1 MAMKLLPYLKAHRW
15 RIAWA
20 LLQVLLI
27 AGFELLKPWPLQIV
41 IDNALGGKPFP
52 IAALSSSP
60 VKLLLLACVGM
71 VVVHFGAGVLTLL
84 HNYTAIRIGQDM
96 VNDLRGALYAH
107 LQRLS
112 LAFHSRQRVGDL
124 LYRITADSFAV
135 QTMIMNGA
143 LPILSALVLLA
154 GMLVVL
160 FPLDPTLTVLALT
173 VVPVLFA
180 LIALFNRKIVEI
192 AGDVRTTESRVYSL
206 VQWAMSSIKLVQAF
220 TKEEEEHRRFMGA
233 SRESLQA
240 TLRLYSWQ
248 TLYSGTVNLVIA
260 AGTAIV
266 VFAGAQAVISGTLSI
281 GQLIVFISYLA
292 QLYAPI
298 NQITQSWGLIAG
310 ARVGAR
316 KIFEILDTEPDLKD
330 GTRNFPPSGARGEVA
345 WSGVDFRYRADTP
358 ILTGI
363 ELKVPAGTKI
373 AVVGPTG
380 AGKSTLLGL
389 LPRFYD
395 PSAGSVA
402 IDGVDVREYTLRSLR
417 SQIAMVLQPPLIF
430 PLSVR
435 DNIAYGRPGA
445 DDAAIE
451 QAARLAQVDDLIASL
466 PAGYDTLLGESGAA
480 LSEGEKQRITIARAL
495 LRDAPILILD
505 EPTSA
510 LDVTTE
516 ALVMAGIERLMVGRT
531 TFIIAHRLSTVRRCD
546 RILVLHG
553 GAIVEQGTLSELLR
567 LNGFFAEYY
576 RTQFAPEEEH
586 DRAGRASGL
595 KSFRGFGETSDR
607 HHKPFPRVPEIVLNT
622 GLTPTLISHSPST
635 A

>member
-1 MAMKLLPYLKAHRW
+1 MVMKLIPYLKGHQW
-15 RIAWA
+15 SIVWA
-20 LLQVLLI
+20 MFQVLLI
-27 AGFELLKPWPLQIV
+27 VGFELLKPWPLQIV
-41 IDNALGGKPFP
+41 IDNVLVGKS
-52 IAALSSSP
+52 LSFAGFTSSP
-60 VKLLLLACVGM
+60 GSLLLFASIGIVA
-71 VVVHFGAGVLTLL
+71 VHFGAGALTLL
-84 HNYTAIRIGQDM
+84 HNYTAIRIGQNM
-96 VNDLRGALYAH
+96 VNDLRGSLYAH

-143 LPILSALVLLA
+143 LPILSALVLLV

-160 FPLDPTLTVLALT
+160 FPLDPVLTMLALT
-173 VVPVLFA
+173 VVPVLFV
-180 LIALFNRKIVEI
+180 LISLFNRRIVEV

-260 AGTAIV
+260 AGTALV
-266 VFAGAQAVISGTLSI
+266 VFAGARAVISGTLSV

-316 KIFEILDTEPDLKD
+316 RIFEILDTEPDLQD
-330 GTRNFPPSGARGEVA
+330 GRQDFPPGGARGEVA
-345 WSGVDFRYRADTP
+345 WFEVNFRYRADTL
-358 ILTGI
+358 ILTGVD
-363 ELKVPAGTKI
+363 LNVPAGAKI

-402 IDGVDVREYTLRSLR
+402 IDGLDVREYTLKSLR
-417 SQIAMVLQPPLIF
+417 KQIAMVLQPPLIF

-451 QAARLAQVDDLIASL
+451 QAAQLARIDDLIDSL
-466 PAGYDTLLGESGAA
+466 PAGYDTILGESGVS

-510 LDVTTE
+510 LDVMTE

-531 TFIIAHRLSTVRRCD
+531 TFIIAHRLSTVQRCD
-546 RILVLHG
+546 RIVVLRAG
-553 GAIVEQGTLSELLR
+553 TIVEQGTLRELLR
-567 LNGFFAEYY
+567 RDGFFAEYY

-586 DRAGRASGL
+586 AKQVSL
-595 KSFRGFGETSDR
+595 Q
-607 HHKPFPRVPEIVLNT
+607 V
-622 GLTPTLISHSPST
+622 
-635 A
+635 

>member
-1 MAMKLLPYLKAHRW
+1 MAMKLLAYLKPHRW
-15 RIAWA
+15 RITWA
-20 LLQVLLI
+20 LAQVLLI
-27 AGFELLKPWPLQIV
+27 SGFELLKPWPLQIV
-41 IDNALGGKPFP
+41 IDNALGNKPFP
-52 IAALSSSP
+52 IAALSSP
-60 VKLLLLACVGM
+60 GNLLLLASVGI
-71 VVVHFGAGVLTLL
+71 VVVHFGAGALTLL
-84 HNYTAIRIGQDM
+84 HNYTAIRIGQYM

-160 FPLDPTLTVLALT
+160 FPIDPPLTMLALT
-173 VVPVLFA
+173 VVPALFA
-180 LIALFNRKIVEI
+180 LISLFNRKIVEV
-192 AGDVRTTESRVYSL
+192 AGDVRATESRVYSL

-220 TKEEEEHRRFMGA
+220 TKEEEEHQRFMGA

-260 AGTAIV
+260 GGTAFV
-266 VFAGAQAVISGTLSI
+266 VFAGARAVISGRLSI

-316 KIFEILDTEPDLKD
+316 RVFDVLDTEADLKD
-330 GTRNFPPSGARGEVA
+330 GNRSFPAEGARGDVA
-345 WSGVDFRYRADTP
+345 WCSVSFRYRPETP
-358 ILTGI
+358 VLNGI
-363 ELKVPAGTKI
+363 GLRVPAGAKI

-389 LPRFYD
+389 LPRFFD
-395 PSAGSVA
+395 PSAGVVE
-402 IDGVDVREYTLRSLR
+402 IDGIDLREYKLKSLR
-417 SQIAMVLQPPLIF
+417 SQISMVLQPPLIF

-445 DDAAIE
+445 PDAEIE
-451 QAARLAQVDDLIASL
+451 RAARLARIHDFITSL
-466 PAGYDTLLGESGAA
+466 PDGYDTVIGESGVTF
-480 LSEGEKQRITIARAL
+480 SEGEKQRITIARAL

-510 LDVTTE
+510 LDVATE
-516 ALVMAGIERLMVGRT
+516 ALVMAGIERLVAART

-546 RILVLHG
+546 RIVALRDGVI
-553 GAIVEQGTLSELLR
+553 AEEGTLPELLR
-567 LNGFFAEYY
+567 RDGIFSEYY
-576 RTQFAPEEEH
+576 RTQFAPEG
-586 DRAGRASGL
+586 GRDAEMRL
-595 KSFRGFGETSDR
+595 E
-607 HHKPFPRVPEIVLNT
+607 
-622 GLTPTLISHSPST
+622 

>member
-1 MAMKLLPYLKAHRW
+1 MVMKLLPYLKAHRW

-27 AGFELLKPWPLQIV
+27 AAFELLKPWPLQIV

-160 FPLDPTLTVLALT
+160 FPLDPALTVLALT
-173 VVPVLFA
+173 VIPVLFV

-192 AGDVRTTESRVYSL
+192 AGDVRATESRVYSL

-266 VFAGAQAVISGTLSI
+266 VFAGAQAVISGTLSV

-316 KIFEILDTEPDLKD
+316 KIFEVLDTEPDLED
-330 GTRNFPPSGARGEVA
+330 GTQNFPPSGARGEVT
-345 WSGVDFRYRADTP
+345 WSRVDFRYRADTP

-402 IDGVDVREYTLRSLR
+402 IDGIDVREYAMRSLR
-417 SQIAMVLQPPLIF
+417 NQIAMVLQPPLIF
-430 PLSVR
+430 PLSAR

-445 DDAAIE
+445 GDAAIE
-451 QAARLAQVDDLIASL
+451 HAARLARIDDLIASL
-466 PAGYDTLLGESGAA
+466 PAGYDTLLGESGAS

-495 LRDAPILILD
+495 LRNAPILILD

-516 ALVMAGIERLMVGRT
+516 ALVMAGIERLMAGRT
-531 TFIIAHRLSTVRRCD
+531 TFIIAHRLSTVQRCD
-546 RILVLHG
+546 RIVVLRG
-553 GAIVEQGTLSELLR
+553 GVIVEQGTLPELLH
-567 LNGFFAEYY
+567 LDGFFAEYY
-576 RTQFAPEEEH
+576 RIQFAPQ
-586 DRAGRASGL
+586 
-595 KSFRGFGETSDR
+595 ETGAER
-607 HHKPFPRVPEIVLNT
+607 IRVEV
-622 GLTPTLISHSPST
+622 
-635 A
+635 

>member
-1 MAMKLLPYLKAHRW
+1 LLSRFTKVIKLLPYLKAHRW

-96 VNDLRGALYAH
+96 VNDLRSALYAH

-124 LYRITADSFAV
+124 LYRLTADSFAV

-233 SRESLQA
+233 SRESLRA

-248 TLYSGTVNLVIA
+248 TLYSATINLVIA
-260 AGTAIV
+260 AGTAVV
-266 VFAGAQAVISGTLSI
+266 VFAGAQAVISRTLSI

-363 ELKVPAGTKI
+363 ELKVPAGAKI

-451 QAARLAQVDDLIASL
+451 LAARLAQVDDLIASL

-553 GAIVEQGTLSELLR
+553 GGIVEQGTLPELLR

-586 DRAGRASGL
+586 AEQVGL
-595 KSFRGFGETSDR
+595 
-607 HHKPFPRVPEIVLNT
+607 RV
-622 GLTPTLISHSPST
+622 
-635 A
+635 